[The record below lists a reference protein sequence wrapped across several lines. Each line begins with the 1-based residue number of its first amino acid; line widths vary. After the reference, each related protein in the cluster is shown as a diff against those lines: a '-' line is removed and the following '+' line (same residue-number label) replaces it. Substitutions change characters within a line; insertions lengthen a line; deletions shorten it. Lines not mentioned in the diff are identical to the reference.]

1 MRKRQGRGSQST
13 ITLESAHLPPAPNRN
28 ILRIRTEKA
37 TTCHQRVHK
46 NKQRNSTERLTSS
59 ISHVKTQHD
68 TDKPEYARP
77 TFIDDTKA
85 TPKPISSE
93 SPLKRKRIANWID
106 GTNMQGRQGGRH
118 QALQLR
124 KQNLSQQ
131 STRHWHCYPAV
142 RTQIPEQSEARSIH
156 ARAFH

>member
-1 MRKRQGRGSQST
+1 M
-13 ITLESAHLPPAPNRN
+13 
-28 ILRIRTEKA
+28 
-37 TTCHQRVHK
+37 
-46 NKQRNSTERLTSS
+46 SS

-85 TPKPISSE
+85 TPKPISPE
-93 SPLKRKRIANWID
+93 PPWKRKRIANWID

-118 QALQLR
+118 QALQLQ

-142 RTQIPEQSEARSIH
+142 RTQIQEQSEARSIH
-156 ARAFH
+156 ARAFR